1 MGILYGPVADKG
13 PSRGL
18 RPTISLELRQTFRV
32 IDPDVTIAA
41 AASAQSDELE
51 SLFTFLGQ
59 IQQDGA
65 LRNLLNDVI
74 SAPDVVAIAAD
85 QGFNFQASTLL
96 GLFERCNEAPL
107 ARQGLMDEKLIR
119 VYLQRQRL
127 QAP

>member
-1 MGILYGPVADKG
+1 M
-13 PSRGL
+13 
-18 RPTISLELRQTFRV
+18 

-41 AASAQSDELE
+41 AASAQSHELE

-65 LRNLLNDVI
+65 LRDLLNDVI

-85 QGFNFQASTLL
+85 QGFSFQASTLL

>member
-1 MGILYGPVADKG
+1 M
-13 PSRGL
+13 
-18 RPTISLELRQTFRV
+18 

-41 AASAQSDELE
+41 AGSGQSDELE

-65 LRNLLNDVI
+65 LRDQLNEVI
-74 SAPDVVAIAAD
+74 PAPDVVAIAAD
-85 QGFNFQASTLL
+85 QGFIFQASTLL
-96 GLFERCNEAPL
+96 GLFQRCNEAPL

>member
-1 MGILYGPVADKG
+1 M
-13 PSRGL
+13 
-18 RPTISLELRQTFRV
+18 

-51 SLFTFLGQ
+51 CIFTFLGQ

-65 LRNLLNDVI
+65 LRDLLNDVI
-74 SAPDVVAIAAD
+74 SAPDVVAIAAN

>member
-1 MGILYGPVADKG
+1 M
-13 PSRGL
+13 
-18 RPTISLELRQTFRV
+18 

-59 IQQDGA
+59 IQQDSA
-65 LRNLLNDVI
+65 LRDQLNDVI

-85 QGFNFQASTLL
+85 QGFSFQASTLV

>member
-1 MGILYGPVADKG
+1 M
-13 PSRGL
+13 
-18 RPTISLELRQTFRV
+18 

-59 IQQDGA
+59 IQQDSA
-65 LRNLLNDVI
+65 LRDQLNEVI
-74 SAPDVVAIAAD
+74 TAPDVVAIAAD
-85 QGFNFQASTLL
+85 QGFSFQASTLL

>member
-1 MGILYGPVADKG
+1 M
-13 PSRGL
+13 
-18 RPTISLELRQTFRV
+18 
-32 IDPDVTIAA
+32 IDPDSTTTAA
-41 AASAQSDELE
+41 GSSQPDELE

-65 LRNLLNDVI
+65 LRDQLNEVI
-74 SAPDVVAIAAD
+74 TAPDVVAIAAD
-85 QGFNFQASTLL
+85 QGFSFQASTLL

-127 QAP
+127 QTP